1 MEATLSSVNDSL
13 FVSLPS
19 AAVDTPP
26 LSIGFA
32 CETTRD
38 ALLPTLMLM
47 HGIAEKRSSLP
58 MLTHVYLEARTEG
71 SIVMRA
77 TDLEVELQ
85 RTCQATVQHPGACT
99 ADAQRL
105 YDIIRALPPGVLR
118 LSATETGLSVM
129 QDRRRFR
136 LPTLDPTEFPQLA
149 SVATPSQTIVLQR
162 QPVLEMIARTIFAD
176 MPPGITGGITGI
188 LWEPDDQERLR
199 LVASDG
205 RRLAVAE
212 QCIPGLP
219 RGLRSFSMPR
229 AGLAEIHR
237 LLTRT
242 PEETVTLAVTTSVVT
257 LTVAPTTLTI
267 RVLESTFPDYRQVIP
282 KTPVASMTCAPAD
295 MLGAVRRLA
304 VLTTDRSRGLTWAL
318 TSGRV
323 DLTVQ
328 TPEFGE
334 GHEEVLVTYDGPA
347 MRFGIDVRY
356 VLDFLHA
363 VDSVAQIRLS
373 LTSADTPLLFDV
385 PTDLSYQYIV
395 MSMRLS

>member
-1 MEATLSSVNDSL
+1 MEPTSSSVNDSL
-13 FVSLPS
+13 FVSPTS
-19 AAVDTPP
+19 AAVDTSP
-26 LSIGFA
+26 LPIGFA

-38 ALLPTLMLM
+38 ALLPTLTLM

-58 MLTHVYLEARTEG
+58 MLTHVYLEARTDG
-71 SIVMRA
+71 TLALRA

-85 RTCQATVQHPGACT
+85 RACQAIVQEPGACT
-99 ADAQRL
+99 ADAQRV
-105 YDIIRALPPGVLR
+105 YDIMRALPPGALR
-118 LSATETGLSVM
+118 LSATDQGLTVT

-136 LPTLDPTEFPQLA
+136 LPTLDPNEFPQLLP
-149 SVATPSQTIVLQR
+149 VATPSQTLVLRR
-162 QPVLEMIARTIFAD
+162 QPVLEMIDRTIFAD
-176 MPPGITGGITGI
+176 MPAGTTGGITGI
-188 LWEPDDQERLR
+188 LWEPGDLERLR

-212 QCIPGLP
+212 QCMPGLP

-229 AGLAEIHR
+229 AGLAEMQR

-242 PEETVTLAVTTSVVT
+242 AEETVTLALTPSVVT
-257 LTVAPTTLTI
+257 LTVVPTTLSV

-282 KTPVASMTCAPAD
+282 THPSACMTCTPAD
-295 MLGAVRRLA
+295 VLGAVRRLA
-304 VLTTDRSRGLTWAL
+304 VLTTDRARGLTWAL
-318 TSGRV
+318 TPGRL

-334 GHEEVLVTYDGPA
+334 GQEEVLVTYDGPA
-347 MRFGIDVRY
+347 LTFGIDVRF

-373 LTSADTPLLFDV
+373 LTSAETPLLFDV
-385 PTDLSYQYIV
+385 PTDPSYQYVV
-395 MSMRLS
+395 MPMRLY